1 MGSNSR
7 ASETSPTRSP
17 GIRVQT
23 GVRLEKRL
31 VKVLKAL
38 AEFYDLS
45 LGDLLEDLVL
55 STFAGR
61 NLFSDA
67 ALALVTELARI
78 YGLDSG
84 SYRPAVL
91 GAPARES

>member
-1 MGSNSR
+1 MR
-7 ASETSPTRSP
+7 HVAIDVT
-17 GIRVQT
+17 RVQT

-61 NLFSDA
+61 NLFSEP
-67 ALALVTELARI
+67 ALALVGELARI
-78 YGLDSG
+78 YGLDQGEHS
-84 SYRPAVL
+84 PAVL
-91 GAPARES
+91 GAPAKEGE